1 MFARDARN
9 WSPSRAGNPILHFTR
24 GHYASLFVRVQ
35 EDAGAGEGG
44 ELRRDGAGPPAQDA
58 LGSLRVS
65 GLLEMGKGGSHF
77 ALEPTTGPEITTS
90 HGLRETG

>member
-1 MFARDARN
+1 MVTV
-9 WSPSRAGNPILHFTR
+9 PGGNPILHFTR
-24 GHYASLFVRVQ
+24 GHYGPGPLSSLQFLLRVQ

-65 GLLEMGKGGSHF
+65 GLIEMGKGGSHF
-77 ALEPTTGPEITTS
+77 ALEPTTGPEIITS
-90 HGLRETG
+90 HVLRETG

>member
-9 WSPSRAGNPILHFTR
+9 WSPSPAGNPILHFTR

-65 GLLEMGKGGSHF
+65 GLLEMGKGGWV
-77 ALEPTTGPEITTS
+77 ALRTRANYWARNYYFPWVA
-90 HGLRETG
+90 